1 MVSEKEPLQLFDNLL
16 FPKIFQT
23 FRMAIQPTKLIIV
36 FSALAVI
43 CLSGWIMDF
52 SETVVGRGDRSTEL
66 DIYITNPGEI
76 QQFIKDNKEFMD
88 ERRGVFSTLWR
99 FAATKFQGAV
109 DSVFAFDIRGI
120 VRNIADCF
128 KAAVWALR
136 HHFIYCIIFFV
147 INLAVIS
154 IAGGGLCRIAALQFA
169 QGEKP
174 GLTEALR
181 FSIKR
186 FTSFFTAPLVPV
198 GIIIFIGLFI
208 FLLGLIGN
216 IPRAGELI
224 IGIFMLLALIAG
236 ALIAV
241 VLIGT
246 VAGFNLMLPSVAYDG
261 SDCFDAISRSF
272 SYVYAKPWRMGFYTA
287 IAAVYGAICYT
298 FVRFFAFLLLWVTH
312 WSLQLGV
319 WGNDK
324 LVAIWSEPHF
334 RDLLVPPDWGALNW
348 SQSIGAFLIY
358 LCSLAVVGLV
368 ASFIIS
374 FYFSANTIIY
384 ALMRNKVDNT
394 ALEDIYTP
402 TEEAK
407 TEPTPTEPEPKEAEP
422 ESQSEAE
429 PESDS
434 EAQTDLS
441 SSQE

>member
-298 FVRFFAFLLLWVTH
+298 FIRFFAFLLLWVTH

>member
-208 FLLGLIGN
+208 
-216 IPRAGELI
+216 
-224 IGIFMLLALIAG
+224 
-236 ALIAV
+236 
-241 VLIGT
+241 
-246 VAGFNLMLPSVAYDG
+246 
-261 SDCFDAISRSF
+261 
-272 SYVYAKPWRMGFYTA
+272 
-287 IAAVYGAICYT
+287 
-298 FVRFFAFLLLWVTH
+298 
-312 WSLQLGV
+312 
-319 WGNDK
+319 
-324 LVAIWSEPHF
+324 
-334 RDLLVPPDWGALNW
+334 
-348 SQSIGAFLIY
+348 
-358 LCSLAVVGLV
+358 
-368 ASFIIS
+368 
-374 FYFSANTIIY
+374 
-384 ALMRNKVDNT
+384 
-394 ALEDIYTP
+394 
-402 TEEAK
+402 
-407 TEPTPTEPEPKEAEP
+407 
-422 ESQSEAE
+422 
-429 PESDS
+429 
-434 EAQTDLS
+434 
-441 SSQE
+441 